1 MCGIAGFCNLDGKP
15 IELDFLVS
23 MTRTLSHRGPDEEGY
38 FVNSPAFCNK
48 TVLGSSS
55 AIPLYTSNI
64 NVEGVGNV
72 GLGHRR
78 LSIIDLASG
87 HQPLSNEDGSVWI
100 TFNGEIYNF
109 QELKEQLEARGHIFR
124 TRSDTETIVH
134 AYEEWGEEAV
144 KKLRGMFAFSVW
156 DEKRRLFYFC
166 RDRVGKKPLYYY
178 IDDKRLIFAS
188 EIKAILAH
196 PGIRRDLDYAAIS
209 DYLSLAYI
217 PSPKT
222 IFKYIRKL
230 PPACYAVFQ
239 YGSMKTHPY
248 WDLSFV
254 PDRELSDHQIEEG
267 ILDLLQ
273 ESTRIRMISEVPLGA
288 FLSGG
293 VDSSAVVACMAGA
306 SHNPVITNSISF
318 SHDIY
323 NETAY
328 ARMVAEKYRTSH
340 NEFKVTPEAV
350 SIVET
355 LSWHYDEPFA
365 DPSSIPTYY
374 VSKMARKNVTV
385 ALSGDGGDENFAG
398 YSRYA
403 FDARENRV
411 RNLMPV
417 SLQRSIFGFLRDLYP
432 HSDVLPTLFR
442 GKAFINNVARDPVDA
457 YLFTVSAVHDDYKKE
472 FVNPDIYKEI
482 TTYRTLDLFRNL
494 YERAPAADHLSRLQ
508 YVDIKTYLCEGI
520 LTKVDR
526 ASMAVSLEVRC
537 PMLDHC
543 FMEFA
548 ARIPKDK
555 KLNGGKG
562 KAILKKALER
572 KLPSEL
578 LYRKKMG
585 FDFPVR
591 EWFRNEIREYA
602 AAIVVNGPA
611 TRDYLNRETV
621 KKVWTEHQNGT
632 RDRSPQLWMVLMLN
646 LWAKRFAA
654 DSKPISSLPSPIEIR
669 QQ

>member
-15 IELDFLVS
+15 IELNLLVS

-38 FVNSPAFCNK
+38 FINEGVGGNT
-48 TVLGSSS
+48 TVPNGTSRV
-55 AIPLYTSNI
+55 PLYRLKKGI
-64 NVEGVGNV
+64 QGLGNV

-87 HQPLSNEDGSVWI
+87 QQPLSNEDGTVWI
-100 TFNGEIYNF
+100 AFNGEIYNF
-109 QELKEQLEARGHIFR
+109 QELKDQLEERGHVFK

-134 AYEEWGEEAV
+134 AYEEWGEESV
-144 KKLRGMFAFSVW
+144 KKFRGMFAFSVW
-156 DEKRRLFYFC
+156 DERLRLLFFG

-178 IDDKRLIFAS
+178 LDEKRLIFAS

-196 PGIRRDLDYAAIS
+196 PGIRRDLDKTALS
-209 DYLSLAYI
+209 DYLSLTYI

-222 IFKYIRKL
+222 IFKHIRKL
-230 PPACYAVFQ
+230 PPASYAIFQ
-239 YGSMKTHPY
+239 NGGLKIQSY
-248 WDLSFV
+248 WDLSFQ
-254 PDRELSDHQIEEG
+254 PDRGLSDHQIEEG
-267 ILDLLQ
+267 ILELLQ
-273 ESTRIRMISEVPLGA
+273 ESTRIRMISEVALGA

-293 VDSSAVVACMAGA
+293 VDSSAVVAFMAA
-306 SHNPVITNSISF
+306 TSPTPVVTNSISF

-328 ARMVAEKYRTSH
+328 ARMVAEKYATSH
-340 NEFKVTPEAV
+340 NEFKVSPEAV
-350 SIVET
+350 SIMDT

-365 DPSSIPTYY
+365 DSSSVPTYY
-374 VSKMARKNVTV
+374 VSKTAREKVTV

-403 FDARENRV
+403 FDARENHV
-411 RNLMPV
+411 RDLVPLSWQPTV
-417 SLQRSIFGFLRDLYP
+417 FGFLRDLYP
-432 HSDVLPTLFR
+432 RSNALHALFR
-442 GKAFINNVARDPVDA
+442 GKAFVANVARDPIDA
-457 YLFTVSAVHDDYKKE
+457 YFFTVSTIHDDYKKE
-472 FVNPDIYKEI
+472 YINPDIYKEI
-482 TTYRTLDLFRNL
+482 AAYRTLDLFRDL
-494 YERAPAADHLSRLQ
+494 YGRAPAADHLSRLQ
-508 YVDIKTYLCEGI
+508 YLDVKTYLCEDI

-537 PMLDHC
+537 PLLDHR

-555 KLNGGKG
+555 KLVDGKG
-562 KAILKKALER
+562 KVIFKKALER
-572 KLPSEL
+572 KLPKEL

-585 FDFPVR
+585 FALPVR

-602 AAIVVNGPA
+602 GPIILDGPA

-621 KKVWTEHQNGT
+621 KKVWDEHQRGE
-632 RDRSPQLWMVLMLN
+632 RDCSPRLWMVMMLN
-646 LWAKRFAA
+646 LWAKRFAV
-654 DSKPISSLPSPIEIR
+654 
-669 QQ
+669 